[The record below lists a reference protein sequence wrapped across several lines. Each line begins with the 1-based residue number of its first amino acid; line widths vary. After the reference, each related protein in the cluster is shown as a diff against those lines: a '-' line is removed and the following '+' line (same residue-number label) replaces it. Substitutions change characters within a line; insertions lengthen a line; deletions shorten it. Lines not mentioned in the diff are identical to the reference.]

1 MLLDPATGATVLA
14 GPELVRML
22 GGEHFSKHAFT
33 TRPVHNWRHFLC
45 EVTLQPPDRKCVAGD
60 AS

>member
-22 GGEHFSKHAFT
+22 GGEHFSKRAFT

-45 EVTLQPPDRKCVAGD
+45 
-60 AS
+60 